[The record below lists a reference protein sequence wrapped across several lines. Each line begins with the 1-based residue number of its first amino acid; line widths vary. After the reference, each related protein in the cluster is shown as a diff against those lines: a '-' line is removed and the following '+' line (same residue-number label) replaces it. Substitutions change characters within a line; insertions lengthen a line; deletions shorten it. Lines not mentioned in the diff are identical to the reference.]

1 MEQYIKKVP
10 LVAEI
15 EDLKSAA
22 EVMLTGKTDLSYW
35 RAQKDLSERLLS
47 LINKSEVEDMVN
59 TTDDGDLESIAEK
72 YAYEKYPSIGV
83 ANTEIYNAVKF
94 GGNWQKTRDELVPED
109 LGEYINELSKQFPE
123 VSFAKLS
130 RIVVRAVKWKE
141 KRQSIENTID
151 AVVLK
156 NYDGK
161 VLVYD
166 EADIDEKLSDYK
178 VGDEVKLAIIKG
190 NE

>member
-1 MEQYIKKVP
+1 MISVLFVTNY
-10 LVAEI
+10 
-15 EDLKSAA
+15 
-22 EVMLTGKTDLSYW
+22 LTHHQSPFCEEMT
-35 RAQKDLSERLLS
+35 
-47 LINKSEVEDMVN
+47 
-59 TTDDGDLESIAEK
+59 
-72 YAYEKYPSIGV
+72 
-83 ANTEIYNAVKF
+83 
-94 GGNWQKTRDELVPED
+94 
-109 LGEYINELSKQFPE
+109 QFPE

>member
-47 LINKSEVEDMVN
+47 LINKSEVEDTVN
-59 TTDDGDLESIAEK
+59 ITDDEDLESVAEK

-94 GGNWQKTRDELVPED
+94 GVNWQKTRDELVPED

-151 AVVLK
+151 AVVLE

-166 EADIDEKLSDYK
+166 EADIDEKLSDCK
-178 VGDEVKLAIIKG
+178 VGDEVKLAIIKV

>member
-47 LINKSEVEDMVN
+47 LINKSEVEDV
-59 TTDDGDLESIAEK
+59 AEK
-72 YAYEKYPSIGV
+72 YAYEKYPSVGV

>member
-22 EVMLTGKTDLSYW
+22 EVMLTGKTELYYW

-47 LINKSEVEDMVN
+47 LINKSEVEDTVN
-59 TTDDGDLESIAEK
+59 ITDDGDLESIAEK

>member
-59 TTDDGDLESIAEK
+59 TTDDEDLESVAEK
-72 YAYEKYPSIGV
+72 YAYEKYPLC
-83 ANTEIYNAVKF
+83 
-94 GGNWQKTRDELVPED
+94 RCC
-109 LGEYINELSKQFPE
+109 
-123 VSFAKLS
+123 
-130 RIVVRAVKWKE
+130 
-141 KRQSIENTID
+141 
-151 AVVLK
+151 
-156 NYDGK
+156 
-161 VLVYD
+161 
-166 EADIDEKLSDYK
+166 
-178 VGDEVKLAIIKG
+178 
-190 NE
+190 

>member
-59 TTDDGDLESIAEK
+59 TTDDEDLESVAEK
-72 YAYEKYPSIGV
+72 YAYEKYPSVGV

-94 GGNWQKTRDELVPED
+94 GGNWQKTRDELVPE
-109 LGEYINELSKQFPE
+109 LTNSLNSFQKYLLLNYRELSSGQ
-123 VSFAKLS
+123 LS
-130 RIVVRAVKWKE
+130 G
-141 KRQSIENTID
+141 KRKD
-151 AVVLK
+151 RV
-156 NYDGK
+156 
-161 VLVYD
+161 
-166 EADIDEKLSDYK
+166 
-178 VGDEVKLAIIKG
+178 
-190 NE
+190 